1 MNEEYELDWKRN
13 PETGHWLATDDRA
26 GATYVAA
33 RDMKSRGDRPWTI
46 SVFVPD
52 GAQQTRTGFDRLST
66 AKTAALAT
74 RCHLCSRIL
83 PFATMEQSGGMNGWR
98 CRDHDECLAVSAAK
112 DAEARRVTAE
122 IRGTPWAGVS
132 IRDADDG
139 PELVF
144 RTNSQNS
151 TVVRAT
157 EPDLIR
163 LAIVLLERYGSRAQ
177 AALDEIR
184 QARKGGPS

>member
-1 MNEEYELDWKRN
+1 
-13 PETGHWLATDDRA
+13 
-26 GATYVAA
+26 
-33 RDMKSRGDRPWTI
+33 
-46 SVFVPD
+46 
-52 GAQQTRTGFDRLST
+52 
-66 AKTAALAT
+66 
-74 RCHLCSRIL
+74 
-83 PFATMEQSGGMNGWR
+83 MEQSGGMDGWR

-122 IRGTPWAGVS
+122 IRNTPWTGVS

-144 RTNSQNS
+144 QTDDQNS

-163 LAIVLLERYGSRAQ
+163 LTIVLLERYGSLAQ
-177 AALDEIR
+177 AALDENK
-184 QARKGGPS
+184 QTRKGGPS